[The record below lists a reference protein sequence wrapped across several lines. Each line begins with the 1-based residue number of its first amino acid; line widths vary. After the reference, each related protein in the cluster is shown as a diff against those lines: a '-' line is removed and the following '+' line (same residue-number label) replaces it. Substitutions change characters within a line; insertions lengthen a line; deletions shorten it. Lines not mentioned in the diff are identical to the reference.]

1 MNLTHFDELDDKR
14 LIKSQRSEILKHFK
28 HTCIYC
34 KAQEKSM
41 TVDHVI
47 PIKYG
52 GSERT
57 SNKVCAC
64 RSCNLSK
71 AHEPW
76 LVWFRRQS
84 FYDIKTEAFIKEWID
99 VEMREAS

>member
-1 MNLTHFDELDDKR
+1 
-14 LIKSQRSEILKHFK
+14 
-28 HTCIYC
+28 
-34 KAQEKSM
+34 M
-41 TVDHVI
+41 TIDHVI

-64 RSCNLSK
+64 RSCNLNK

-76 LVWFRRQS
+76 LPWYRRQS
-84 FYDIKTEAFIKEWID
+84 FYDPKVEAFIKEWID
-99 VEMREAS
+99 IELMEAS